1 MEFFENLEKAIYRKG
16 LFDEEAKRWAQE
28 LRNEGQGPDKLKSSQ
43 FRNYFHEFRRLEDAF
58 ERYKRE
64 TGNDEALAWSYL
76 TSQIELLRA
85 KLAYGGRSNGGPL
98 QKLPLFRIRMDEL
111 LTDAKKS
118 PKHFAGAMLFLEA
131 VLAYFYGLE
140 GEGGNRAGSS
150 NQERFPQGRRY

>member
-43 FRNYFHEFRRLEDAF
+43 FRNYFYEFRRLEDAF

-85 KLAYGGRSNGGPL
+85 KLAYGVAR
-98 QKLPLFRIRMDEL
+98 
-111 LTDAKKS
+111 
-118 PKHFAGAMLFLEA
+118 AGDPCRNCPCLEA
-131 VLAYFYGLE
+131 GWTSF
-140 GEGGNRAGSS
+140 
-150 NQERFPQGRRY
+150 